1 VVQTDSKSQAIR
13 QALPVTQHAAY
24 LNTGTCGP
32 LPRACS
38 EAMIQDEQHEL
49 NDGRIG
55 MSGFMAFRDAK
66 EGLRASLAKVLGCDV
81 DEVAITHNT
90 TEGVNYAIW
99 GMNWS
104 TGDEVVTTNVEHIGG
119 LAPLYVLEQR
129 YGVQIQ
135 IADCGPTGEGALQAI
150 SDALTERTR
159 AIVLSH
165 VSYSTGYVLPLKQI
179 VERAHAVGALV
190 IADGAQSVG
199 AIPLDMHDLG
209 VDAYAAP
216 GQKWLCGPEG
226 TGAMYVASGSMD
238 AFGPSFAG
246 YSSFEK
252 FDELGSYTAHA
263 DARRFELGSVYRP
276 AIAGFKQSVDWIVNE
291 VTLDWAT
298 ERIASLAAYCRQ
310 RLEGLEGIEIVTPA
324 GRQAGLVN
332 FTFPGWEPMA
342 VVEELADR
350 GILIRSIGRPACL
363 RVSNGFYNTEEEI
376 DSLAAALREIGQQAP
391 RPPRI
396 SFH

>member
-1 VVQTDSKSQAIR
+1 MVQTGSKSEAIR
-13 QALPVTQHAAY
+13 AALPVTQHAAY
-24 LNTGTCGP
+24 FNTGTCGP
-32 LPRACS
+32 LPKAS
-38 EAMIQDEQHEL
+38 TDATIQDEQREL
-49 NDGRIG
+49 NEGRIG
-55 MSGFMAFRDAK
+55 MSGFLAFRDTK
-66 EGLRASLAKVLGCDV
+66 EALRASLAKVLGCDAG
-81 DEVAITHNT
+81 EVAITHNT

-99 GMNWS
+99 GMNWNA
-104 TGDEVVTTNVEHIGG
+104 GDEVVTTNVEHIGG

-129 YGVQIQ
+129 YGLRIK
-135 IADCGPTGEGALQAI
+135 IADCGPTGEGALEAI
-150 SDALTERTR
+150 SEALGERTR
-159 AIVLSH
+159 AVVLSH

-190 IADGAQSVG
+190 IADGAQAVG

-226 TGAMYVASGSMD
+226 TGAMYVAAGKTDS
-238 AFGPSFAG
+238 FGPSFAG

-252 FDELGSYTAHA
+252 FDELGSYTPHA

-276 AIAGFKQSVDWIVNE
+276 AIEGFKQSVDWIVNE

-298 ERIASLAAYCRQ
+298 ERIATLAAYCR
-310 RLEGLEGIEIVTPA
+310 RRLEGIEGVEIVTPP

-332 FTFPGWEPMA
+332 FTFPGWDTMA

-350 GILIRSIGRPACL
+350 GILIRNIGRPPCL
-363 RVSNGFYNTEEEI
+363 RVSNGFYNTEEEV
-376 DSLAAALREIGQQAP
+376 DSLAAALVEISQQTP
-391 RPPRI
+391 RPPRM

>member
-1 VVQTDSKSQAIR
+1 MVQTGSKSNAVR

-24 LNTGTCGP
+24 FNTGTCGP
-32 LPRACS
+32 LPTACAD
-38 EAMIQDEQHEL
+38 AMARDEQHEL
-49 NDGRIG
+49 NEGRIG
-55 MSGFMAFRDAK
+55 MSGFMTFRDTK
-66 EGLRASLAKVLGCDV
+66 EALRASLAKVLGCDTN
-81 DEVAITHNT
+81 EVALTHNT

-99 GMNWS
+99 GMNWKA
-104 TGDEVVTTNVEHIGG
+104 GDEVVTTNVEHIGG

-129 YGVQIQ
+129 YGLRIT
-135 IADCGPTGEGALQAI
+135 IADCGPTGEGALEAI
-150 SDALTERTR
+150 SAALSERTR
-159 AIVLSH
+159 AVVLSH

-179 VERAHAVGALV
+179 VARAHAAGALV
-190 IADGAQSVG
+190 IVDGAQAAG

-226 TGAMYVASGSMD
+226 TGAMYVAAGKLD

-246 YSSFEK
+246 YASFET
-252 FDELGSYTAHA
+252 FDELGSYTAHP

-276 AIAGFKQSVDWIVNE
+276 AIAGFKESVDWIVNE
-291 VTLDWAT
+291 VTLDWST
-298 ERIASLAAYCRQ
+298 ERIATLAAYCRQ
-310 RLEGLEGIEIVTPA
+310 RLEGIEGVEIVTPA

-332 FTFPGWEPMA
+332 FTFPGWETLA

-350 GILIRSIGRPACL
+350 GILIRNIGRPACL

-376 DSLAAALREIGQQAP
+376 DSLAAALVEIAQLTPHAP
-391 RPPRI
+391 RM